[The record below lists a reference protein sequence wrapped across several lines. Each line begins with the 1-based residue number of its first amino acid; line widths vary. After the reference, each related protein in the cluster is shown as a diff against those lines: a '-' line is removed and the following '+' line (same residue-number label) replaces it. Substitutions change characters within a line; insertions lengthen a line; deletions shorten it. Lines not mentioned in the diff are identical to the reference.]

1 MHVIKCTF
9 LAIALGCFA
18 WGESSHAQESAP
30 VPGAQVEMK
39 LKAADEA
46 EVGYLLYLPKKSKT
60 SGQKKTGLMMFLH
73 GRGESNGPLS
83 LVAKWGPPMMAARG
97 DDLPWVIVSPQCPK
111 EDEWESDIQQKR
123 IAELLDS
130 VVENHNIDEKKIY
143 LTGLSMG
150 GCGCW
155 RMAADHPNRFAAV
168 APICGVGDPADAE
181 KLKDVRIWAFH
192 GDQDSAAPFQ
202 NSVEMVT
209 AIKAAGGNSIRFT
222 SFEHIGHNCWSAT
235 YATPELYKWM
245 AKQESPSQQK

>member
-1 MHVIKCTF
+1 MHFIKCTF
-9 LAIALGCFA
+9 LAIVLGCFA
-18 WGESSHAQESAP
+18 LGEHSHAQENTP

-39 LKAADEA
+39 LKVADGA
-46 EVGYLLYLPKKSKT
+46 VVDYLLYLPKTFKVN
-60 SGQKKTGLMMFLH
+60 GPKKFGLMIFLH
-73 GRGESNGPLS
+73 GSGESEGPLS
-83 LVAKWGPPMMAARG
+83 IVANWGPPMMAARG

-168 APICGVGDPADAE
+168 APICGGGDPADAE

-209 AIKAAGGNSIRFT
+209 AIKAAGGKSIRFT

-245 AKQESPSQQK
+245 EKQESPAQQK